1 MDKALLDEYLHSL
14 FEPGWS
20 DEAASGSNYR
30 VKVCLALGLGD
41 PENRARLHALVD
53 AAMKRR
59 ARQAERS
66 CTPSLTLPPGPAAAT
81 LHP

>member
-1 MDKALLDEYLHSL
+1 VDKALLDEYLHSL

-20 DEAASGSNYR
+20 DEAASGSNQRR
-30 VKVCLALGLGD
+30 VEVCLALGLGD

-59 ARQAERS
+59 ARLAERT
-66 CTPSLTLPPGPAAAT
+66 CTPSLALPPG
-81 LHP
+81 